1 MQVVNLTTH
10 PLISA
15 STYFIN
21 HWFYY
26 LHTFKIVFSFDRLSV
41 IISLN
46 SEFIVQYVCDDITSL
61 KKVYGSHLGLLIINA
76 LLSSTGKA
84 RGQSSRLR
92 ATNSYVSHEN
102 GQVSFAV
109 LLGS

>member
-26 LHTFKIVFSFDRLSV
+26 LHTFK
-41 IISLN
+41 
-46 SEFIVQYVCDDITSL
+46 IVQYVCDDITSL